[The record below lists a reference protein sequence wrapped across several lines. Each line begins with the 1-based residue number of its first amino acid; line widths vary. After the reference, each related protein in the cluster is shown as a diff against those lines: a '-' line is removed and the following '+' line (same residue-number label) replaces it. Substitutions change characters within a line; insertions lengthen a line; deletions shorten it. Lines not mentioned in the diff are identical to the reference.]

1 VSDAVRE
8 SPDSRDSRAPAWR
21 RAGVATGHGIRR
33 LTGAQGAAESGLAK
47 LVELGVL
54 NAMGDAIIT
63 IALANTLFFAV
74 PSGQARGRVALYLL
88 VTMVP
93 FVFVAP
99 VIGPFLDRFRTGRR
113 WAMGLALFI
122 RGFLCWVMADAIEHG
137 GWALY
142 PAAFGCLTASK
153 AYIVTRA
160 STVPRLLPERLTLV
174 SANSRI
180 SLAGSAGTAA
190 AGLVGGSLA
199 YFGNPAWPLRVGFA
213 VFMAATVLCILL
225 PARADSAEGEQDLEV
240 LPTPGSRR
248 SRPKL
253 SAVAPEVDLALRS
266 NAGLRAAAGLLLI
279 FGAFLLREHPFA
291 GVPAIASAALVGGAA
306 AVGALAGTS
315 LGTVVGSRRPQGV
328 IRIAPVI
335 IGLAALGAAIWYT
348 PFTLAV
354 VGFCAGFSQQAG
366 KLSLDALIQRD
377 VPDANRSSVFAV
389 SETLVQLSWVVGG
402 AIGIVLPL
410 RPEVGLGVI
419 VAVVA
424 LTMLALALGRSR
436 QRSGT
441 ARGPRAGSAIPPTG
455 RTSADRTTVSEPSGW
470 RAPPTPPPPGPVGSG
485 GWLPPP
491 ATRRTED

>member
-1 VSDAVRE
+1 M
-8 SPDSRDSRAPAWR
+8 
-21 RAGVATGHGIRR
+21 ATGRRIRR

-74 PSGQARGRVALYLL
+74 PSGQARGRVALYLV

-93 FVFVAP
+93 FVLVAP

-113 WAMGLALFI
+113 WAMGLALFV
-122 RGFLCWVMADAIEHG
+122 RGFLCWVMADAIDHG
-137 GWALY
+137 GWQLY

-190 AGLVGGSLA
+190 AGVLGGSLA
-199 YFGNPAWPLRVGFA
+199 YLGSPAWPLRVGFA

-253 SAVAPEVDLALRS
+253 RSVAPQVELALRA
-266 NAGLRAAAGLLLI
+266 NAGLRAAAGVLLI

-328 IRIAPVI
+328 VRVAPVI
-335 IGLAALGAAIWYT
+335 VGLAALVAAVWYT
-348 PFTLAV
+348 PLTFAV
-354 VGFCAGFSQQAG
+354 VGFCAGFAQQSG

-389 SETLVQLSWVVGG
+389 SETIVQLSWVVGG
-402 AIGIVLPL
+402 AIAILLPL
-410 RPEVGLGVI
+410 RPRIGLAVI
-419 VAVVA
+419 VALVV
-424 LTMLALALGRSR
+424 LTLVSVATGRR
-436 QRSGT
+436 GPAGGAVGGRPGGGPTVLRTPAAVFPPDPGT
-441 ARGPRAGSAIPPTG
+441 AAGATTAWPP
-455 RTSADRTTVSEPSGW
+455 
-470 RAPPTPPPPGPVGSG
+470 APTG
-485 GWLPPP
+485 GWLSPP
-491 ATRRTED
+491 ATCAEDAGFSASGRAGPAARSWPRT